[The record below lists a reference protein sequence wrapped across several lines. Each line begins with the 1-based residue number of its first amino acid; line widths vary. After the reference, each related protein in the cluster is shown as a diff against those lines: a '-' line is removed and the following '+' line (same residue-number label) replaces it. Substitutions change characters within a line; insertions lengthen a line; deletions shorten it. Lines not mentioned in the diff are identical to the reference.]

1 MSEQCFQVGEFFLD
15 PANRLL
21 RHRDVSVSLSPKAFD
36 ALVYLARNPGRL
48 LTRDELI
55 EALWPDSYVE
65 EGNLSVASAYVIVSV
80 S

>member
-1 MSEQCFQVGEFFLD
+1 VLPGWRILPGPRD
-15 PANRLL
+15 RLL
-21 RHRDVSVSLSPKAFD
+21 RHGDVPVALSPKAFD
-36 ALVYLARNPGRL
+36 ALVYLARNSGRL

-55 EALWPDSYVE
+55 QALWPDSYVE

>member
-1 MSEQCFQVGEFFLD
+1 MRQQCFQVGEFFLD

-21 RHRDVSVSLSPKAFD
+21 RHGRVPVALSPKAFD
-36 ALVYLARNPGRL
+36 ALVYLARNSGRL

-55 EALWPDSYVE
+55 QALWPDSYVE
-65 EGNLSVASAYVIVSV
+65 EGNLSVASVYVIVSV